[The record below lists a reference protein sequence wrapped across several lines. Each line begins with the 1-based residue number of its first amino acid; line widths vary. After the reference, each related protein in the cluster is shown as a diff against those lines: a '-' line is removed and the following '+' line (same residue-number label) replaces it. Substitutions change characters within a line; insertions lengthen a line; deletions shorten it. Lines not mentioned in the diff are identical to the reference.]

1 MKELDR
7 RGLPI
12 GTSSGSLRKV
22 FGSMDNV
29 FGAQSFSNSI
39 IRSLKKKYILVNS
52 TQAALDAV
60 AYDGNICCIERLT
73 DVKVILSV
81 STLLVNKQFSFK
93 SIS

>member
-1 MKELDR
+1 
-7 RGLPI
+7 
-12 GTSSGSLRKV
+12 
-22 FGSMDNV
+22 MDNV

-81 STLLVNKQFSFK
+81 STIHLLVNNFSFQT
-93 SIS
+93 

>member
-1 MKELDR
+1 
-7 RGLPI
+7 
-12 GTSSGSLRKV
+12 
-22 FGSMDNV
+22 MDNV

-39 IRSLKKKYILVNS
+39 IRSLKRKYILVNS

-81 STLLVNKQFSFK
+81 SILIQKFVIRNNLLK
-93 SIS
+93 SILKIYL